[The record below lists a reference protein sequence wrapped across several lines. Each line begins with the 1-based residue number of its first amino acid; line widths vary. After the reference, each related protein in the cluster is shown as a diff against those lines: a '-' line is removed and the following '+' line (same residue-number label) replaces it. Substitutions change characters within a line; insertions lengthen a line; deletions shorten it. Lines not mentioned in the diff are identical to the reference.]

1 MELFPGKQLFL
12 DDFFIESLCDARRVL
27 NRPVKITVEQPLELG
42 FDKPWD
48 RGEIRTGD
56 IVYDEESQRF
66 TLYYSVAVEGGV
78 RVCAL
83 TSPDGLDWEYPDLG
97 LVEFA
102 GSKRNNITTFPT
114 DVSRSDCLGVLWDPH
129 AASVAE
135 RWKRVDNKPSGSR
148 PGGEVEWRA
157 FHSADGFDWVP
168 YPPGSHSEQT
178 MLFNFGARPNSFGG
192 TIDPDAR
199 YIHYFQRGSGRATR
213 ALGRR
218 DSPDCLNWS
227 GLRTV
232 LDTDLQDPPG
242 TELYGASCDMAN
254 RTEGGLHLLM
264 LHTYSTD
271 LGEPHKMATA
281 GKYWGTEPLGATPIR
296 TDGFIDT
303 QLAVSRDTVSWQ
315 RFREPFLPRGEA
327 GAWDWGMLYADAPI
341 RHGDRLMIYYLGAN
355 LTHGG
360 RSPVGGEIPFSR
372 AAQRGKGLAT
382 LRPDGYVGVEASGY
396 APGQLTTHRFRQEL
410 GGKLRVN
417 VDAAAGELR
426 YELLED
432 RGTPIPGYS
441 AADCDPI
448 RTDELD
454 AELSWNGKVGWPAI
468 AAEREAFF
476 GKLGRSGSYIKLRF
490 YILPGAKLYSVTLD
504 PPQVTMWRADV
515 TGGVD

>member
-1 MELFPGKQLFL
+1 
-12 DDFFIESLCDARRVL
+12 
-27 NRPVKITVEQPLELG
+27 
-42 FDKPWD
+42 
-48 RGEIRTGD
+48 
-56 IVYDEESQRF
+56 
-66 TLYYSVAVEGGV
+66 
-78 RVCAL
+78 
-83 TSPDGLDWEYPDLG
+83 
-97 LVEFA
+97 
-102 GSKRNNITTFPT
+102 
-114 DVSRSDCLGVLWDPH
+114 
-129 AASVAE
+129 
-135 RWKRVDNKPSGSR
+135 
-148 PGGEVEWRA
+148 
-157 FHSADGFDWVP
+157 
-168 YPPGSHSEQT
+168 
-178 MLFNFGARPNSFGG
+178 
-192 TIDPDAR
+192 
-199 YIHYFQRGSGRATR
+199 
-213 ALGRR
+213 
-218 DSPDCLNWS
+218 
-227 GLRTV
+227 
-232 LDTDLQDPPG
+232 
-242 TELYGASCDMAN
+242 
-254 RTEGGLHLLM
+254 
-264 LHTYSTD
+264 
-271 LGEPHKMATA
+271 
-281 GKYWGTEPLGATPIR
+281 
-296 TDGFIDT
+296 
-303 QLAVSRDTVSWQ
+303 
-315 RFREPFLPRGEA
+315 
-327 GAWDWGMLYADAPI
+327 
-341 RHGDRLMIYYLGAN
+341 MIYYLGAN